1 MGKQELGYTS
11 TMVVLM
17 ASGQESAADTL
28 AWQEIMELHCSE
40 SNTPLNT
47 TKEQFLS
54 YESTSNGSQQ
64 TATSTSTSLS
74 TGAKIGVIV
83 GSVAAGV
90 VLLATAVFF
99 FMRHRKRR
107 QQQYQYS
114 EVNPMLNANAPN
126 ASPSGGGPGGGSSVH
141 PSHMSMGPSELEG
154 GASAI
159 NSPHNR
165 NTWVSSSDGSSVPWS
180 PGAFDSVNVAELPS
194 PYQPPPL
201 PEEIYEMP
209 GDSVAPLSPPAV
221 PVEMPSKEVKSPVVS
236 PSPSRYSGADWAS
249 EPSELSRYEKVRSP

>member
-1 MGKQELGYTS
+1 
-11 TMVVLM
+11 
-17 ASGQESAADTL
+17 
-28 AWQEIMELHCSE
+28 MELHCSE

-47 TKEQFLS
+47 TKEQFLAYAS
-54 YESTSNGSQQ
+54 GD
-64 TATSTSTSLS
+64 STSTSASTHGLS

-83 GSVAAGV
+83 GSAAAGV
-90 VLLATAVFF
+90 ALLAVAVFF
-99 FMRHRKRR
+99 FIRRRKRR

-126 ASPSGGGPGGGSSVH
+126 ASPSSGAPGGGSSVH

-154 GASAI
+154 GASAL

-180 PGAFDSVNVAELPS
+180 PGAFDSVNVAELPG

-201 PEEIYEMP
+201 PQEIYEMP
-209 GDSVAPLSPPAV
+209 GDSVSPLSPPPI
-221 PVEMPSKEVKSPVVS
+221 PVEMASKEVKSPVVS
-236 PSPSRYSGADWAS
+236 PSPSGYSGADWAS